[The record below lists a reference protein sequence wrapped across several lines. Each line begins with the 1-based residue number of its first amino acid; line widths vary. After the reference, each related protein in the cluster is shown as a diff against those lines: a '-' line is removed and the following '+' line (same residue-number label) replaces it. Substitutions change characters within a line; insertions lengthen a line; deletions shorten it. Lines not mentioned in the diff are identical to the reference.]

1 MYEPRNA
8 LPSSIM
14 SYTYAQ
20 LRERLRPQSLEAPE
34 ALPFVL
40 FDTQTYLA
48 AGTTGHLDFFRN
60 VNADPTLSNLE
71 IAGSLPD
78 GVFFDI
84 HRIFVT
90 PLRQVSNDAA
100 ASGITG
106 VVRDIQTILNIA
118 RGTFTFTQ
126 NQKPLGPIPLRFFGD
141 GGQASGLLAAATT
154 VAASQIQLQVG
165 AFPQNGGYPVNGS
178 IRLGPAAKFGA
189 SMDFV
194 PTAVTVDTP
203 LQVALLGILYRK
215 IG

>member
-8 LPSSIM
+8 LPASIG
-14 SYTYAQ
+14 TYAYEQ
-20 LRERLRPQSLEAPE
+20 LKERLKPKSLEAPE
-34 ALPFVL
+34 ALPYVL
-40 FDTQTYLA
+40 YDTQTVLA
-48 AGTTGHLDFFRN
+48 AGTTAHLDFFRN
-60 VNADPTLSNLE
+60 VNNDPTLSNLE
-71 IAGSLPD
+71 IAGSLPE
-78 GVFFDI
+78 GLFFDI

-90 PLRQVSNDAA
+90 PLRTVTNDAVA
-100 ASGITG
+100 NGVTG
-106 VVRDIQTILNIA
+106 VIRDVQTILNVM

-126 NQKPLGPIPLRFFGD
+126 NQKPVGPIPLRFFGD
-141 GGQASGLLAAATT
+141 GGQASGLVSAATT

-178 IRLGPAAKFGA
+178 IRLGPAAKFGC

-194 PTAVTVDTP
+194 PTAIAVDTP